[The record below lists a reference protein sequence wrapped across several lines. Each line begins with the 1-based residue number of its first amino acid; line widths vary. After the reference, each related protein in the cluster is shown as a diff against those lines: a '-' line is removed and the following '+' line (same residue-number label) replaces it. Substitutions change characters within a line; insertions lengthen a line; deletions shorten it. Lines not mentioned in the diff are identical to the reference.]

1 VPERLPLLAAARAGA
16 DDACMREALAPPSI
30 GAGDAAAA
38 AGIDPFEFVSSVD
51 AAAWKDVEALFYFHP
66 RQHALIGSIRR
77 NVEQYGQ
84 PEILSRG
91 GRIYLG
97 IPQRDTQC
105 LFACH
110 RARRPGVPVGV
121 VIYLRTQAD
130 LLDMLHV
137 AVAPAY
143 AEGGLHAKADL
154 ALRLVTEVRGIGRRI
169 AGVRRIGLP
178 YSGGRSIAVPRPTGW
193 R

>member
-1 VPERLPLLAAARAGA
+1 
-16 DDACMREALAPPSI
+16 MRDTSTAPSI
-30 GAGDAAAA
+30 GAGAGAGAGAARR
-38 AGIDPFEFVSSVD
+38 DDDFEFVSSVD

-77 NVEQYGQ
+77 SVELFGQ
-84 PEILSRG
+84 PEILGRG

-97 IPQRDTQC
+97 MPQRDTQC

-121 VIYLRTQAD
+121 VLYLRTQAD
-130 LLDMLHV
+130 LLNILHV

-143 AEGGLHAKADL
+143 EDGGPLGQCGL
-154 ALRLVTEVRGIGRRI
+154 AMRLVSEVRHVGRRI
-169 AGVRRIGLP
+169 AGIQRVGLP
-178 YSGGRSIAVPRPTGW
+178 YCGGRSLPVPRLADL